1 MDITGLITLS
11 RIVYIFV
18 DFILFHF
25 RTSADPLSAYRLE
38 SSSQHDTRQQ
48 RPYALI
54 TGSSG
59 GIGLGLAESLIA
71 RGFGVILLSN
81 DAAGLATAKDT
92 LKSRHL
98 ESERCIET
106 IEMDVIT
113 ATGDEIQRKIIHPY
127 VDSKAYRLTILI
139 NNVGGSPI
147 EPPHFRLLSE
157 YSAEDIDRFIN
168 LNARFMAQ
176 LTRMLLPELASK
188 RNALP
193 GSRSGRSLIINLSS
207 GALLGLPWL
216 SMYSATKAFNASF
229 SASLSRELKATGQ
242 AVDCIAIV
250 PGDVVSD
257 SNNIGL
263 GKGSPTASEYGKM
276 ILDRIDGAVA
286 RGRVMISPYWLHAL
300 QILALDFLPES
311 ILQQAVTDNMLFK
324 RRAYEQQ
331 LRKAD

>member
-1 MDITGLITLS
+1 MQLDWNMYLAHLSILRVLVDITGLITLS

-113 ATGDEIQRKIIHPY
+113 ATGNSYFSWLP
-127 VDSKAYRLTILI
+127 
-139 NNVGGSPI
+139 
-147 EPPHFRLLSE
+147 
-157 YSAEDIDRFIN
+157 SARTD
-168 LNARFMAQ
+168 AR
-176 LTRMLLPELASK
+176 
-188 RNALP
+188 
-193 GSRSGRSLIINLSS
+193 
-207 GALLGLPWL
+207 
-216 SMYSATKAFNASF
+216 
-229 SASLSRELKATGQ
+229 
-242 AVDCIAIV
+242 
-250 PGDVVSD
+250 
-257 SNNIGL
+257 
-263 GKGSPTASEYGKM
+263 
-276 ILDRIDGAVA
+276 
-286 RGRVMISPYWLHAL
+286 
-300 QILALDFLPES
+300 
-311 ILQQAVTDNMLFK
+311 
-324 RRAYEQQ
+324 
-331 LRKAD
+331 